1 MLHVRQQSRP
11 LLVVVGHTCSKPLL
25 LVFNPHNPAPSSRS
39 FLLHIDV
46 HCINCSCTEG
56 SHIVILDLGE

>member
-39 FLLHIDV
+39 FLLHIDI
-46 HCINCSCTEG
+46 HCIKKFFFAHVQKVHTWT
-56 SHIVILDLGE
+56 